1 LSVVQQIRHSLH
13 GIMGGIL
20 RFMRQLG
27 ELACDELCCDE
38 FMSQPPVS
46 PVQSLFDRIAP
57 VYDELNQT
65 LSLGQ
70 HKIWKQMAVK
80 WCNLKPGDR
89 AIDICCGSGD
99 AALMLAAQVG
109 SQGHVCGVDFAAA
122 QLAVARTRQ
131 AQTQNPRTHAPI
143 DWHQGDAL
151 NLPAEADRFDGATM
165 SYGLRNLTDIPQAL
179 QEIRRVLK
187 PGAKAA
193 ILDMH
198 RPENPLV
205 RGFQQ
210 WYLDNVVVP
219 AAARKG
225 FTDDYAYIAPSL
237 DRFPT
242 GPEQVALAQAAGFAQ
257 AVHYPI
263 AQGTMGVLV
272 LTK

>member
-1 LSVVQQIRHSLH
+1 
-13 GIMGGIL
+13 
-20 RFMRQLG
+20 
-27 ELACDELCCDE
+27 
-38 FMSQPPVS
+38 MSQTSAPS
-46 PVQSLFDRIAP
+46 VQSLFDRIAP

-80 WCNLKPGDR
+80 WCDLKPGDR
-89 AIDICCGSGD
+89 ALDICCGSGD
-99 AALMLAAQVG
+99 VAMMLAAKVG
-109 SQGHVCGVDFAAA
+109 SRGHVTGLDFAAA
-122 QLAVARTRQ
+122 QLAVAADRQ
-131 AQTQNPRTHAPI
+131 RQSLNPQTTAPI
-143 DWHQGDAL
+143 DWVQGDAL
-151 NLPAEADRFDGATM
+151 NLPAEADRFDGVTM
-165 SYGLRNLTDIPQAL
+165 SYGLRNVTDIPMAL

-198 RPENPLV
+198 RPDNPLV

-210 WYLDNVVVP
+210 WYLDNVVVA

-225 FTDDYAYIAPSL
+225 FTDEYAYIAPSL

-242 GPEQVALAQAAGFAQ
+242 GTQQVALAQAAGFTSV
-257 AVHYPI
+257 VHYPI
-263 AQGTMGVLV
+263 AQGTMGVLA

>member
-1 LSVVQQIRHSLH
+1 
-13 GIMGGIL
+13 
-20 RFMRQLG
+20 
-27 ELACDELCCDE
+27 
-38 FMSQPPVS
+38 MSQTPVS

-89 AIDICCGSGD
+89 ALDLCCGSGD
-99 AALMLAAQVG
+99 VAMMLAEKVG
-109 SQGHVCGVDFAAA
+109 SSGHVTGLDFAAA
-122 QLAVARTRQ
+122 QLAVAADRQRRTLNP
-131 AQTQNPRTHAPI
+131 QTTAPI
-143 DWHQGDAL
+143 DWIQGDAL
-151 NLPAEADRFDGATM
+151 DLPFDANHFDAVTM
-165 SYGLRNLTDIPQAL
+165 SYGLRNVTDIPKAFQA
-179 QEIRRVLK
+179 IHRVLK
-187 PGAKAA
+187 PGATAA

-198 RPENPLV
+198 RPDNPIV
-205 RGFQQ
+205 RSFQQ

-242 GPEQVALAQAAGFAQ
+242 GTAQVALAQAAGFS

-272 LTK
+272 ITK

>member
-1 LSVVQQIRHSLH
+1 
-13 GIMGGIL
+13 
-20 RFMRQLG
+20 
-27 ELACDELCCDE
+27 
-38 FMSQPPVS
+38 MSQTSTPS
-46 PVQSLFDRIAP
+46 VQSLFDRIAP

-80 WCNLKPGDR
+80 WCDLKPGDR
-89 AIDICCGSGD
+89 ALDVCCGSGD
-99 AALMLAAQVG
+99 VAMMLAAKVG
-109 SQGHVCGVDFAAA
+109 SRGHVTGLDFAAA
-122 QLAVARTRQ
+122 QLAVAADRQ
-131 AQTQNPRTHAPI
+131 RQSLNPQTTAPI
-143 DWHQGDAL
+143 DWVQGDAL
-151 NLPAEADRFDGATM
+151 NLPAEADRFDGVTM
-165 SYGLRNLTDIPQAL
+165 SYGLRNVTDIPMAL

-198 RPENPLV
+198 RPDNPLV

-210 WYLDNVVVP
+210 WYLANVVVA

-225 FTDDYAYIAPSL
+225 FTDEYEYIAPSL

-242 GPEQVALAQAAGFAQ
+242 GVQQVALAQAAGFTSV
-257 AVHYPI
+257 VHYPI
-263 AQGTMGVLV
+263 AQGTMGVLA